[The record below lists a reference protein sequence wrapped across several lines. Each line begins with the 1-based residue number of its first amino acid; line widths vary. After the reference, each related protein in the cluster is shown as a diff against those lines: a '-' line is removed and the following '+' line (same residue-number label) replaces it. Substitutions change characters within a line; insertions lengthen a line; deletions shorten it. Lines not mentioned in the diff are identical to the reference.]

1 MTNSQ
6 PVLILENVSINF
18 GHHKVLQNISLQ
30 ANLGEFIYLVGK
42 TGSGKSTLLKL
53 IYADCVFQSGTGQ
66 FDSFHLHKLS
76 RKDVPFLRRKLG
88 IIFQDFQLLPD
99 RTVNENI
106 HFALKAT
113 GWKNKARIKEKL
125 NEVLI
130 QVGMSG
136 KGRSLPHQLSGGEQ
150 QRVAIARA
158 MINDPLLLV
167 ADEPTG
173 NLDPDAS
180 IQIMELLLK
189 INQGGTAVL
198 MATHEYPLINKYP
211 SRIIEV
217 DNHQLVEYTD
227 PRLFLEQNPY
237 MKGEVGI

>member
-1 MTNSQ
+1 MRIFTL
-6 PVLILENVSINF
+6 PL
-18 GHHKVLQNISLQ
+18 KLQ
-30 ANLGEFIYLVGK
+30 VGK
-42 TGSGKSTLLKL
+42 IRL
-53 IYADCVFQSGTGQ
+53 
-66 FDSFHLHKLS
+66 
-76 RKDVPFLRRKLG
+76 
-88 IIFQDFQLLPD
+88 
-99 RTVNENI
+99 
-106 HFALKAT
+106 
-113 GWKNKARIKEKL
+113 RIKEKL

-180 IQIMELLLK
+180 MQIMELLLK
-189 INQGGTAVL
+189 INQGGTAIL

-211 SRIIEV
+211 SRVVEV
-217 DNHQLVEYTD
+217 ANHQLIEYED
-227 PRLFLEQNPY
+227 PRLFLERNPY
-237 MKGEVGI
+237 MKGEVGFR